1 MQMTDFFSKQCCL
14 GTIGLILAGFGTL
27 FAIFWVDILETQII
41 NELKLAPDTRTYDMW
56 KSPPL
61 DLSIEIYLF
70 NWTNHEDFL
79 NASSKP
85 IVKELGPYVFTEK
98 PDKVDISWHPENA
111 TVSFGKLSVFHFDAE
126 KSKGSLDDVITSVN
140 IVALSA
146 AEKVRW
152 ENYVEQKKVSLGLS
166 LYNQEIH
173 VTKTARE
180 FLFDG
185 YEDDLIEVAKQMS
198 AFSSDIEVPFDRAGY
213 FYMRNNS
220 ASLMGRY
227 NMYTGADD
235 ISKIGKIGNW
245 NYGQRTEFFEGHC
258 GMINGSAGEF
268 YPPYLKKDQVSF
280 FSPDMCRTLPF
291 DFEKES
297 EVEGILGYKFTGGA
311 KTIDNGTLFPENSCF
326 CAGECMPSGVLNISS
341 CRYGSPVFVS
351 FPHFYAADPFYL
363 DQVEGI
369 NPSREKHEFFLTI
382 EPKMGIPLEVA
393 ARFQLNLLIRP
404 STNVALY
411 QEVPT
416 VFFPVLWFQQ
426 KVLINPE
433 MAADLRQVL
442 ALPTIGYIC
451 AGVAIIFGVL
461 LILWF
466 PLLKL
471 ICGTARSQRERDVE
485 REKRTPAGPD
495 GSDSPLIFTN
505 GVKAEIKTKPH
516 DKGSCD
522 KEPYN

>member
-1 MQMTDFFSKQCCL
+1 
-14 GTIGLILAGFGTL
+14 
-27 FAIFWVDILETQII
+27 
-41 NELKLAPDTRTYDMW
+41 
-56 KSPPL
+56 
-61 DLSIEIYLF
+61 
-70 NWTNHEDFL
+70 
-79 NASSKP
+79 
-85 IVKELGPYVFTEK
+85 
-98 PDKVDISWHPENA
+98 
-111 TVSFGKLSVFHFDAE
+111 
-126 KSKGSLDDVITSVN
+126 
-140 IVALSA
+140 
-146 AEKVRW
+146 
-152 ENYVEQKKVSLGLS
+152 
-166 LYNQEIH
+166 
-173 VTKTARE
+173 
-180 FLFDG
+180 
-185 YEDDLIEVAKQMS
+185 
-198 AFSSDIEVPFDRAGY
+198 
-213 FYMRNNS
+213 
-220 ASLMGRY
+220 
-227 NMYTGADD
+227 
-235 ISKIGKIGNW
+235 
-245 NYGQRTEFFEGHC
+245 
-258 GMINGSAGEF
+258 
-268 YPPYLKKDQVSF
+268 
-280 FSPDMCRTLPF
+280 
-291 DFEKES
+291 
-297 EVEGILGYKFTGGA
+297 
-311 KTIDNGTLFPENSCF
+311 
-326 CAGECMPSGVLNISS
+326 
-341 CRYGSPVFVS
+341 RYGSPVFVS

-382 EPKMGIPLEVA
+382 EPMGIPLEVA